1 MLLHPIPALQ
11 IPFPRNAIIKGNNNN
26 GRNPSS
32 CSFPDIGFINEEV
45 KGYIN
50 EEVMCA
56 INKVAKATGS
66 VAA

>member
-11 IPFPRNAIIKGNNNN
+11 IPFPRNAIIKGNDNN

-50 EEVMCA
+50 E
-56 INKVAKATGS
+56 
-66 VAA
+66 